1 VRFVVV
7 GAGAIGG
14 VVGARLHQSGHEV
27 VLLARGAH
35 LEALQTKG
43 LRLRSPEEDLVL
55 EVPALRRPSDV
66 DWRGDEVVLLATKSH
81 HSAALLDE
89 LAAAAPP
96 SIALVSVQN
105 GVDNERQA
113 IRRFDRVYGICV
125 MLPAQHLDPG
135 VVEPASHPV
144 TGILDIGRF
153 PSGVDDTARECAEA
167 LGASTFESV
176 AHPAIMRWKYRK
188 LLTNL
193 ANAVIALCPPS
204 EAAGELVRRAQGEG
218 ERCLEVAGIDVA
230 SKSED
235 AARRGDRL
243 QIRQVGDRPWGG
255 GSSWQSLAR
264 GLGSI
269 EVDFLNGEI
278 ALLGRLHGI
287 ETPVNVLLQEHAREA
302 ARLGLPPGQV
312 SAEALLEQLESRVG

>member
-1 VRFVVV
+1 MRFVVV

-43 LRLRSPEEDLVL
+43 LRLRSPEEDVVL
-55 EVPALRRPSDV
+55 DIPAVRRPGDV
-66 DWRGDEVVLLATKSH
+66 AWRGDEVVLLATKSH

-96 SIALVSVQN
+96 GIALVSVQN

-113 IRRFDRVYGICV
+113 LRRFERVYGICV

-153 PSGVDDTARECAEA
+153 PSGVDDTGRECAEA
-167 LGASTFESV
+167 LGESTFESV
-176 AHPAIMRWKYRK
+176 ARSAIMRWKYRK

-193 ANAVIALCPPS
+193 ANAVVALCPPS
-204 EAAGELVRRAQGEG
+204 EAAGELVRRAESEG
-218 ERCLEVAGIDVA
+218 DRCLEVAGIDVA
-230 SKSED
+230 SKGED

-243 QIRQVGDRPWGG
+243 QIRSVAGRPWGG

-269 EVDFLNGEI
+269 EADFLNGEI

-287 ETPVNVLLQEHAREA
+287 ETPVNALLQERAREA
-302 ARLGLPPGQV
+302 ALLGLPPGQV
-312 SAEALLEQLESRVG
+312 SAESLLELVEARGG